1 MRGQYNV
8 GQIKSNKMATA
19 VQAVEGKINQQVDI
33 EDLSKNPIECP
44 IIMDEDVPQAKLPSY
59 LNGRMEGRECTTVEC
74 VDRILFVFS
83 PPSHHSSSSL

>member
-19 VQAVEGKINQQVDI
+19 VQAVEGKINQEVEI

-44 IIMDEDVPQAKLPSY
+44 IIMDEDVPQILID
-59 LNGRMEGRECTTVEC
+59 EC
-74 VDRILFVFS
+74 
-83 PPSHHSSSSL
+83 